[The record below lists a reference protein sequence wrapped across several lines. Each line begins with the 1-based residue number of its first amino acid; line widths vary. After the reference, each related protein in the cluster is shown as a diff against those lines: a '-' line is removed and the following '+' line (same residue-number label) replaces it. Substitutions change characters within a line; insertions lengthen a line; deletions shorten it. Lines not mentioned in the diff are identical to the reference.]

1 MQTHE
6 DALEGL
12 LPSALEM
19 QLSGK
24 QMEIEIVIML
34 WRYVSYIKL
43 LQNANPTVIY
53 TKRHHEIPISPTQ
66 LAEYCLALSA
76 LCYDP
81 RQFHGHDLIGTLQHH
96 EAVLDLGRSVAL
108 DLVKVLTF

>member
-43 LQNANPTVIY
+43 LQMFI
-53 TKRHHEIPISPTQ
+53 
-66 LAEYCLALSA
+66 LL
-76 LCYDP
+76 
-81 RQFHGHDLIGTLQHH
+81 
-96 EAVLDLGRSVAL
+96 
-108 DLVKVLTF
+108 